1 MENEIWRDI
10 PGFERYQ
17 VSSLGRVKSLR
28 KTVTIMSPSKSSR
41 YCQVTL
47 YKNGKRHY
55 RKVHRLVAEAFIPNP
70 DNLPCVN
77 HKNEDKT
84 DNRVDNLEWCDAK
97 YNNNYGYRSMKMAQS
112 LSGKDIPL
120 KYKAI
125 EQLDLDGNIVRT
137 YQAIK
142 QVADY
147 GYNQSTI
154 CNCCKRKTKTAYGFY
169 WRYKEKA
176 G

>member
-1 MENEIWRDI
+1 MEKEIWKDI
-10 PGFERYQ
+10 PGFEEYQ
-17 VSSLGRVKSLR
+17 VSSLGRVRSL
-28 KTVTIMSPSKSSR
+28 KGTIRVLSQSKSSR

-47 YKNGKRHY
+47 FREGERHY
-55 RKVHRLVAEAFIPNP
+55 RKIHRLVAEAFIPNP

-84 DNRVDNLEWCDAK
+84 DNRVENLEWCDAK
-97 YNNNYGYRSMKMAQS
+97 YNNNYGYRSMKMALS

-125 EQLDLDGNIVRT
+125 EQLDLDGNIVHT

-142 QVADY
+142 QVVDY

-154 CNCCKRKTKTAYGFY
+154 CNCCKGRTKTAYGFY
-169 WRYKEKA
+169 WRYKKEA
-176 G
+176 V